1 MKRLKKPILT
11 LIPGLI
17 VLLLALVPRAATA
30 QDVTAFVNVNVLP
43 MDAER
48 VLEGQT
54 VIVRGD
60 RIAEIGPA
68 AEVSVPSGAVEVDG
82 SGRYLMPGLAEM
94 HGHVPGADNP
104 QFTEDMLFLY
114 VSNGVTTVRNMA
126 GDPYH
131 LELRSR
137 ILDGSILGPTMH
149 AAGPGF
155 GGSWVATPEQAEARV
170 REQHEAGY
178 DLLKI
183 FDMPAETYRHMA
195 SVAHEVGIDF
205 AGHIPASVGLSGALE
220 ARQRSIDHLDR
231 YVEFLVPDQSALEG
245 REIGFFG
252 SGVLDLVDE
261 SRIPLAVQ
269 ATIDAGTWNVPTLSL
284 VEHHASLESP
294 EEMIRRPEMRYI
306 PPGMRDAWRQAKH
319 NFQND
324 ENFWPNAQE
333 FVELRRKLTRE
344 LHAAGAP
351 IVLGSD
357 APQWFNVPGFSIH
370 HELRMMVDAGLTPFE
385 VLTTGTRNAGI
396 YFGLEDEFGTV
407 APGLRADL
415 ILLDANPLDDIG
427 NVQQRAGVMV
437 RGHWLPEAEIQTHLD
452 EIAARMAE
460 L

>member
-1 MKRLKKPILT
+1 MMRLMKSSFT
-11 LIPGLI
+11 LFSALLLLI
-17 VLLLALVPRAATA
+17 VLCAPRVATA

-48 VLEGQT
+48 VLNGQT
-54 VIVRGD
+54 VIVRDGI
-60 RIAEIGPA
+60 IAEMGPA
-68 AEVSVPSGAVEVDG
+68 AEVSVPAGAIEVDG
-82 SGRYLMPGLAEM
+82 TGRYLMPGLAEM

-131 LELRSR
+131 LELRER
-137 ILDGSILGPTMH
+137 ILDGSLLGPTIY

-155 GGSWVATPEQAEARV
+155 GGSWVSTPEQAEARV

-183 FDMPAETYRHMA
+183 FDMPEETYHHMA

-231 YVEFLVPDQSALEG
+231 YVEFLVPDPSALEG

-294 EEMIRRPEMRYI
+294 EEMIQRPEMRYI
-306 PPGMRDAWRQAKH
+306 PPGMREAWRQAKH

-370 HELRMMVDAGLTPFE
+370 HELRMMVDAGLTPYE
-385 VLTTGTRNAGI
+385 VLTTGTRNAGV
-396 YFGLEDEFGTV
+396 YFGLEDEFGTI

-415 ILLDANPLDDIG
+415 ILLEANPLNDIG

-460 L
+460 